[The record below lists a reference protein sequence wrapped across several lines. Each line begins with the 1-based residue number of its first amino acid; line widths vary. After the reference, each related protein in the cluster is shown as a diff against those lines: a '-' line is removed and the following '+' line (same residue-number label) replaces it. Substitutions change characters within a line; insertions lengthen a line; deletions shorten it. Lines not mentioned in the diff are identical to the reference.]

1 MTIATPDRPLT
12 AKQEAFT
19 QAWLTNGFSAVLAY
33 QTAYNS
39 SNMQPA
45 TIRKEAVR
53 VLQTPAIQLRIE
65 QDRAGNPLVPV
76 PVATHDPRP
85 AVRDLPSKPEKP
97 DKVWLLSEA
106 VDLLILAK
114 HTGNLAQVRSALE
127 LIGKITGDLVDRKEL
142 RVVRSWSDLTDAEV
156 DALAAGETIDA
167 TISDE
172 ACDPNVE
179 DEIGQR
185 SRDRP
190 CGRPM

>member
-1 MTIATPDRPLT
+1 MSIATHDRHLT

-19 QAWLTNGFSAVLAY
+19 QAWLTNGFNAVLAY
-33 QTAYNS
+33 QTVYNS

-53 VLQTPAIQLRIE
+53 VLQTPAIQCRIE
-65 QDRAGNPLVPV
+65 QARAGNPLVPV
-76 PVATHDPRP
+76 PAAIHSPRAVALP
-85 AVRDLPSKPEKP
+85 LPSKPEKS
-97 DKVWLLSEA
+97 DKAWLLSEA

-172 ACDPNVE
+172 ALDP
-179 DEIGQR
+179 G
-185 SRDRP
+185 
-190 CGRPM
+190 

>member
-12 AKQEAFT
+12 PKQEAFT
-19 QAWLTNGFSAVLAY
+19 QAWLTNGFNAVLAY

-53 VLQTPAIQLRIE
+53 VLQTPAIQRRIE
-65 QDRAGNPLVPV
+65 QARAGNPLVPV
-76 PVATHDPRP
+76 PVPTHDPRP
-85 AVRDLPSKPEKP
+85 TVLPLPSRPEKP

-142 RVVRSWSDLTDAEV
+142 RVVRSWADLTDAEV
-156 DALAAGETIDA
+156 AALAAGETIDA
-167 TISDE
+167 TISDD
-172 ACDPNVE
+172 ARDPRE
-179 DEIGQR
+179 GDEGTDEIETFPG
-185 SRDRP
+185 
-190 CGRPM
+190 

>member
-19 QAWLTNGFSAVLAY
+19 QAWLTNGYNAVLAY

-53 VLQTPAIQLRIE
+53 VLQTPAIQRRIE
-65 QDRAGNPLVPV
+65 QARAGNPLVPV

-85 AVRDLPSKPEKP
+85 VLLALPSKPDRP
-97 DKVWLLSEA
+97 DKAWLLNEA

-114 HTGNLAQVRSALE
+114 HTANLAQVRSALE

-142 RVVRSWSDLTDAEV
+142 RVVRSWADLTDAEV
-156 DALAAGETIDA
+156 AALAAGETIDA
-167 TISDE
+167 TISDD
-172 ACDPNVE
+172 ARDPRE
-179 DEIGQR
+179 GDEGTA
-185 SRDRP
+185 
-190 CGRPM
+190 

>member
-19 QAWLTNGFSAVLAY
+19 QAWLTNGFNAVLAY

-53 VLQTPAIQLRIE
+53 VLQTPAIQFRIE
-65 QDRAGNPLVPV
+65 QARAGNPLVPV
-76 PVATHDPRP
+76 PVATHHPRP
-85 AVRDLPSKPEKP
+85 VALPLPSKPEKP
-97 DKVWLLSEA
+97 DKAWLLSEA

-114 HTGNLAQVRSALE
+114 HTANLAQVRSALE

-172 ACDPNVE
+172 AHDPSE
-179 DEIGQR
+179 GDEVTA
-185 SRDRP
+185 
-190 CGRPM
+190 

>member
-19 QAWLTNGFSAVLAY
+19 QAWLTNGFNAVLAY

-53 VLQTPAIQLRIE
+53 VLQTPGIQRRIAE
-65 QDRAGNPLVPV
+65 ARGENPLVPV

-85 AVRDLPSKPEKP
+85 VLAPLQVRPSKP
-97 DKVWLLSEA
+97 DKTWLLGEA

-114 HTGNLAQVRSALE
+114 HTANLAQVRSALE

-142 RVVRSWSDLTDAEV
+142 RIVRSWSDLTDAEV

-167 TISDE
+167 TITDE
-172 ACDPNVE
+172 ALDPSDG
-179 DEIGQR
+179 DEVT
-185 SRDRP
+185 P
-190 CGRPM
+190 